1 MNAREAVPLRQ
12 GLIEMGHPQPAT
24 PMKTDNSTATGIINK
39 TIKQKRSKAI
49 DMRFYWLC
57 DRVQQ
62 GMFDVYWAPG
72 LSNLADYPTKHHS
85 GKHHKAVRPIYLSLK
100 DSPRTMK
107 GCIELLNYKKQS
119 ESKIEPVT
127 EKQSSLS
134 AIVKRTKRTKRIS
147 LKPKEN
153 RFLSHKLRVPGTQ
166 SKTKTQSKRQSR
178 LLNRSSYNC
187 GQLYLNPINQL
198 LKQ

>member
-1 MNAREAVPLRQ
+1 MIGVTTVFSSCERVGDDIYPRNTSHVTL
-12 GLIEMGHPQPAT
+12 
-24 PMKTDNSTATGIINK
+24 
-39 TIKQKRSKAI
+39 SKAHHYLFKI
-49 DMRFYWLC
+49 
-57 DRVQQ
+57 
-62 GMFDVYWAPG
+62 PG
-72 LSNLADYPTKHHS
+72 LGTVIDWVPGEELLLYLNS
-85 GKHHKAVRPIYLSLK
+85 GKQHQLSQ
-100 DSPRTMK
+100 
-107 GCIELLNYKKQS
+107 GCVELLNNKKQS

-178 LLNRSSYNC
+178 LMNRSSYNC